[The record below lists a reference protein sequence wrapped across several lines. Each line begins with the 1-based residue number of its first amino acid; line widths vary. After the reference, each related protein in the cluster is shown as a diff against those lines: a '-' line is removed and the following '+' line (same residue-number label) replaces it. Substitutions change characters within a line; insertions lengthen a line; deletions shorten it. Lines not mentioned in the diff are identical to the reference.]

1 MYGLSYYLFIE
12 LNQIRVFFLGLS
24 SLLILLWLFSYINKT
39 NKDVKNFLQAI
50 IHDDF
55 TVKYNATKQG
65 KSFDE
70 MYDVFNKVNQKF
82 VDTTQQDA
90 AEYQYIGTLINQLQ
104 IGILAFDD
112 RERIQLVNQAFKQM
126 LDIKEIINL
135 ELLKNNYQE
144 LYEAIKLINSKES
157 EIVKLSLKGR
167 IYRLSLSATEF
178 RLRGKAF
185 KIISF
190 QDIHAELDQNEMQA
204 WQKLIRVLTHEIMN
218 SVAPIT
224 SLSGSLKTIVSQN
237 ESIESQKHT
246 LKEGLDAI
254 ENRSQ
259 GLMNFTEAYRK
270 LTRIPLP
277 NLKKVAPNDFFG
289 RIESLFLPTLATSS
303 IQFEMSLDPINQ
315 DLFIDPDLMEQVI
328 INLLKN
334 AKEASGQEGNLRL
347 THATNHNLHTIE
359 IIDSGSGIPQDI
371 QDKIFIPFYTTK
383 DEGSGIGLSLV
394 QQVVRLHNGQI
405 DFETSNAGTT
415 FRISL

>member
-1 MYGLSYYLFIE
+1 MLM
-12 LNQIRVFFLGLS
+12 
-24 SLLILLWLFSYINKT
+24 WMFSYINKT
-39 NKDVKNFLQAI
+39 NKDVKNSLQAI

-55 TVKYNATKQG
+55 TIKYNPTKQG
-65 KSFDE
+65 NSFDE
-70 MYDVFNKVNQKF
+70 MYKTFNQVNQKF
-82 VDTTQQDA
+82 VESTQQDA

-112 RERIQLVNQAFKQM
+112 RERIQLVNDAFKK
-126 LDIKEIINL
+126 LLGITEIINL
-135 ELLKNNYQE
+135 DLLRIEYPDLYQS
-144 LYEAIKLINSKES
+144 IQDIGSNKS
-157 EIVKLSLKGR
+157 EIVKLNLKGR

-178 RLRGKAF
+178 KLRRKPF

-224 SLSGSLKTIVSQN
+224 SLSGSLKTIVHQN
-237 ESIESQKHT
+237 EPLDAKKKT
-246 LKEGLDAI
+246 LEEGLDAI

-259 GLMNFTEAYRK
+259 GLMNFTQAYRK

-277 NLKKVAPNDFFG
+277 NLAEVMPETFFA
-289 RIESLFLPTLATSS
+289 RIESLFNTTLIDEDISFHVEIQNSDLPL
-303 IQFEMSLDPINQ
+303 L
-315 DLFIDPDLMEQVI
+315 IDPDLMEQVV

-334 AKEASGQEGNLRL
+334 AKEACHAEGTVQLKY
-347 THATNHNLHTIE
+347 AVKGMSQFIE
-359 IIDSGSGIPQDI
+359 ITDSGSGIPEEI

-383 DEGSGIGLSLV
+383 DDGSGIGLSLV

-405 DFETSNAGTT
+405 DFETSNEGTS